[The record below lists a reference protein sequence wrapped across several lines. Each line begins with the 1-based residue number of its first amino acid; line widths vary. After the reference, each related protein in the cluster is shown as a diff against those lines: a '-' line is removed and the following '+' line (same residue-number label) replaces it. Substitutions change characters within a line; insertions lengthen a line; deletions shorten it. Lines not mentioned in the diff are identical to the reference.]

1 MYGVFWIVLA
11 FYSLPT
17 VNSCVIY
24 RIFDHIWVQN
34 WSSFL
39 PFTLQRIL
47 KICFLKCI
55 SLESHSCQFFIYSWL
70 SGFLPLKYCSSLTL
84 KEINLTIFFVFL
96 TWGWLMSH
104 VSEATTEGEKPN
116 MRRQRTDEV
125 RGLMYPV
132 FLHSLWLR
140 NLSNISLNWEPRSF
154 SGFQRFT

>member
-70 SGFLPLKYCSSLTL
+70 SGFLPLKYCSSLDF
-84 KEINLTIFFVFL
+84 KRNQFNNIFCIPHVGL
-96 TWGWLMSH
+96 VDVSCKWGDNRRR
-104 VSEATTEGEKPN
+104 EAKHEKAKD
-116 MRRQRTDEV
+116 RWGQRTNV
-125 RGLMYPV
+125 PC
-132 FLHSLWLR
+132 
-140 NLSNISLNWEPRSF
+140 ISPLPLA
-154 SGFQRFT
+154 